1 MLNGAILSYKPIEN
15 DTRVQS
21 QIKTLKEMN
30 MQVNILYLPKSTIQ
44 KLFLF
49 KKIKGTKLFLFKKI
63 EGTKLFLF
71 KKIKETKLF
80 LFKKINKQEI
90 KIIFYTL
97 KIIFT
102 FLIKIILIIFYTLK
116 IIFTFLIKIIFFNNP
131 VKLILKFIYIF
142 YLLKKKD
149 TLEDLNIIIANDLY
163 TLPFGIYL
171 KIKHNCK
178 LIYDMH
184 EYELDRV
191 PKKTFISTVLLYLIE
206 EVTIPFADYITTVS
220 YSIKQYYKKK
230 FNKKIFLI
238 LNSPSIKNFS
248 VFNKP
253 IKRSNKLKKF
263 IMIGNISYG
272 RNIIELIEIFKK
284 TDLELTFMGNLNSKF
299 NKEEKFLDKIKG
311 FKNIHYKTAVKPE
324 MVGDILQ
331 DFDASLF
338 LYDLSYKNYDYALP
352 NKFILSLVMRKT
364 IICFEST
371 ELKLFE
377 IRHSTQLNLINNL
390 NDINNL
396 KALNKPKLNTSEIN
410 FYSSQRQASVLK
422 KIVKNLCISK
432 YNNH

>member
-1 MLNGAILSYKPIEN
+1 MLNGAILSYKPIES
-15 DTRVQS
+15 DTRVQN
-21 QIKTLKEMN
+21 QIKTLKELN
-30 MQVNILYLPKSTIQ
+30 MQVNILYLPKSTIPI
-44 KLFLF
+44 LFLF
-49 KKIKGTKLFLFKKI
+49 KKIK
-63 EGTKLFLF
+63 ETKLFLF

-80 LFKKINKQEI
+80 LFKKIKEKGLFLFKKINKQEI
-90 KIIFYTL
+90 KIIFYAL

-102 FLIKIILIIFYTLK
+102 FLIKIILIIFYILK

-142 YLLKKKD
+142 YSLKKKD

-191 PKKTFISTVLLYLIE
+191 PKKNFISTVFLYLIE
-206 EVTIPFADYITTVS
+206 EATIPFADYITTVS
-220 YSIKQYYKKK
+220 YSIKQYYKKR

-238 LNSPSIKNFS
+238 LNSPLTENFA

-263 IMIGNISYG
+263 IMIGNKSYG
-272 RNIIELIEIFKK
+272 RNIIEIIEIFKK

-299 NKEEKFLDKIKG
+299 NKEEKFLDKIKD
-311 FKNIHYKTAVKPE
+311 FKNIHYKTGVKPE
-324 MVGDILQ
+324 MIGDILQ

-352 NKFILSLVMRKT
+352 NKFILSLVMGKT
-364 IICFEST
+364 IISFVTT

-410 FYSSQRQASVLK
+410 FYSSKRQASVLK